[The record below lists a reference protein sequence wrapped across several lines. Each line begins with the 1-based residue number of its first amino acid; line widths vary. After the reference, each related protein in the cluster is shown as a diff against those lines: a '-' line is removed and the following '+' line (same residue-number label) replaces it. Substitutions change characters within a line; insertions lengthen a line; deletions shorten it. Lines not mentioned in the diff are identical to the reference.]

1 MASTKNIYSL
11 PFSKSDFID
20 AVSDPRAHFAP
31 IEHAVDFALRKGTKI
46 LASKSGK
53 VVDIKVDSK
62 KGGADPKYNKIKYLN
77 CMTLKHDK
85 GEYSQ
90 YMHLKYKGALVKLGE
105 RVKTGQTIALS
116 GNTGF
121 STEPH
126 LHFHVLK
133 DNKTKIGWETLKIR
147 FKEKLKIDR
156 TETPVPKKLKK
167 TIKELRRVRKKL
179 TSHKNTKRKI

>member
-11 PFSKSDFID
+11 PFSESDFID
-20 AVSDPRAHFAP
+20 AVSDPRAHFGP
-31 IEHAVDFALRKGTKI
+31 DEHAVDFTLREGTKI

-62 KGGADPKYNKIKYLN
+62 KGGADPKYNKMKYLN
-77 CMTLKHDK
+77 CMTLKHGK

-105 RVKTGQTIALS
+105 HVKTGQAIALS

-147 FKEKLKIDR
+147 FKEKFKINR
-156 TETPVPKKLKK
+156 TQTPVPKKLQK
-167 TIKELRRVRKKL
+167 TIKELEKVRKHLNSK
-179 TSHKNTKRKI
+179 